1 MEQHLTR
8 IKTTLDTL
16 KKLIDEIESD
26 EQKENGA
33 LSSGSIELGDL
44 PYRVIHLVDN
54 PYSQVIED
62 EESQYEA
69 LKDEN
74 ERLRARLSLIE
85 SGNDANVTMRIDEAV
100 NNAHQ
105 IEMLT
110 QMVADY
116 KSREE
121 KILTSLK
128 KTAFG
133 FREACLLLT
142 GYRVDALKDNIYR
155 LQLESACG
163 SDERL
168 FFDIKRDGRVVLME
182 NDYSKRF
189 SRHISTYLRNA
200 DSYPAFLAAI
210 ILDSFEA
217 SNKVMNAT
225 QAMDISMSMDTTIIP
240 NYRK

>member
-1 MEQHLTR
+1 MDQHITK
-8 IKTTLDTL
+8 IKTTLDAL
-16 KKLIDEIESD
+16 KNLIDDIESD
-26 EQKENGA
+26 KQNENDQDFS
-33 LSSGSIELGDL
+33 LELGDL
-44 PYRVIHLVDN
+44 PYRVIHLNKN
-54 PYSQVIED
+54 PYVNIIEQ
-62 EESQYEA
+62 EEVHYEA
-69 LKDEN
+69 LQKEN
-74 ERLRARLSLIE
+74 ERLKARLSLIE

-105 IEMLT
+105 VELLT

-155 LQLESACG
+155 LSLEPSN

-168 FFDIKRDGRVVLME
+168 FFDIKRDGRVVLLE

-189 SRHISTYLRNA
+189 SRHINTYLKNA

-210 ILDSFEA
+210 ILESFES
-217 SNKVMNAT
+217 SNKAVNAT
-225 QAMDISMSMDTTIIP
+225 QAIDMSMSMSTTIIP
-240 NYRK
+240 NYR